1 MAETLEGTAE
11 RVDVGADVEEKGVP
25 DLGRHVGP
33 GADALGMLPG
43 GGDAVEGAEVEQDG
57 DAVGES
63 DVLALDVAVELAEP
77 VQPLKCCGDAVDD
90 ALEFLAAELLRQTRC
105 VLHDEPGRAVRRF
118 AAFVPLGHE
127 AGQRLVLDELAFA
140 EELVAR
146 GCCPWALVDLDDGD
160 GEGCGGPMDE
170 TDRS

>member
-1 MAETLEGTAE
+1 MPSASPMFSRLTS
-11 RVDVGADVEEKGVP
+11 
-25 DLGRHVGP
+25 
-33 GADALGMLPG
+33 
-43 GGDAVEGAEVEQDG
+43 QW
-57 DAVGES
+57 S
-63 DVLALDVAVELAEP
+63 
-77 VQPLKCCGDAVDD
+77 QPSLCSRWKCRGDAVDD

-146 GCCPWALVDLDDGD
+146 GRGLRAIVDLDDGD